1 MSLFIDSLL
10 RSLAGRPQKAGPFAL
25 RRKRPESPRRHVPTL
40 LATESLES
48 RAMLAVTINIV
59 GTVLQVT
66 QDPSVDATIG
76 VDFSVNPFKGATGP
90 VQASAVTINGT
101 TAAGSPIL
109 TNTAQAFNDPVT
121 GLPVITSISI
131 SMNMTQ
137 PTTNLVVNDTLSGIT
152 NVTGGGSWTV
162 SYAIAGVSAASGT
175 LNITNP
181 SKLAVTTNSS
191 VGIDGSFINN
201 TGYLRVAPGEAV
213 IGKTADVQA
222 QDVTITT
229 AAGTKAI
236 TMLRKI
242 TGTNSVTLS
251 TKSTL
256 FVARDIIADSV
267 TLDVPAGA
275 SQSGGIISAATISLS
290 SAAAVTLNNSSNAIS
305 NIAAINATGQDV
317 VINTTNSVTQTGN
330 IRARSLQL
338 EAIGSVTLN
347 TASNDLDQVA
357 ISSSGGAISYTDFD
371 ELSLGVGTLGIS
383 TSGSGPVTLT
393 TRGNLT
399 QSGVGSVVA
408 STFTANILAP
418 ASGNANLL
426 LNSANNM
433 VDTFIATNA
442 SASGGITLVN
452 TAVSLVLGDGTSPG
466 GISASNGPIS
476 ISNGNAIRIAS
487 PVSAGSLGTI
497 SLTSKGAISQDAAAI
512 LTAQDLTVVNNDATG
527 EVNLGLLNDVRNVA
541 ITNNASASAGITFTG
556 SNAATGSLAIGVGG
570 TGIVAQGGVVRINA
584 NGRKMAVN
592 APIMGN
598 GATIQLTA
606 ALGVLQLPA
615 AGIVAGDLTVTN
627 ATAGEVLL
635 QSPNND
641 VANLAIQNNVTSGTV
656 KYADKNDL
664 SLTAGGGIVAGD
676 SITVTVGGGFTST
689 PGNVLQVTGPTGK
702 VSLTTAGT
710 ALIGGAVT
718 GQSGVI
724 VTAGSDVTLSAALD
738 GGGVVGP
745 VTLTAAGV
753 LATKASGTVSGTS
766 VALSGN
772 TSVNLA
778 DQVTATAGI
787 TIDSING
794 PLTTTLA
801 ATLTATSIV
810 SKTIGAATF
819 GGTVTATDAIN
830 ITAGGLTNL
839 SDINVNAAFIAG
851 GGLSLDAFGAI
862 TTLSTI
868 TGASVTGKSI
878 GATTLGGAISSTAGL
893 IAFTAGTSFTAAV
906 GSTITGIGNVDVT
919 SDGIMSLAD
928 KVLGPQVTLSSGTL
942 ASPGGVNLL
951 ESVTASTG
959 SLSITAIG
967 GAVTIGTLA
976 KIDAVG
982 GISIIGDTGVTVAA
996 AATGGSVNVTAAS
1009 GAVLV
1014 SAVTASTSVLLSAA
1028 NGVAQALPTVI
1039 TAGSLTANNSTAGDI
1054 LLREQNAVSIFAA
1067 VNSAP
1072 AGDVLFTNS
1081 LPTTLTGVAAAN
1093 GDIVVTVNGAIT
1105 ATGSITAGTGTILL
1119 EAAGSV
1125 GQSATAAITGSS
1137 LEVNTSGGGVLLG
1150 TCLTNDVDFLFGRNT
1165 NSGGVFEFTDMDGL
1179 GLTTAN
1185 KNLFTNDGNITVA
1198 SGQPPLLPGVMTIGG
1213 IVRAGAGFITLQAT
1227 GGITGLVGH
1236 QITTTDGLQ
1245 LANNTSGNIVLSG
1258 LGNSYP
1264 TLSAATA
1271 AGGNITLFDNQTVT
1285 LINNGLTAGISALG
1299 GSIELTV
1306 QGSVD
1311 QDADAPIIAN
1321 NATFLAVG
1329 AVLLD
1334 GSPINDVANLAIQ
1347 NTGPF
1352 TQIQYT
1358 DANDLAIG
1366 VGGIGVVSTFA
1377 DITVTSLVGGLTL
1390 NAQVSTSDLE
1400 SIITL
1405 NAGGGSITQTADSI
1419 TTGELVMG
1427 STNDIFVQQTGN
1439 VITNLRATAS
1449 NQLRYVNSVSFEAG
1463 LDRISVNPD
1472 LATTVGVSASIA
1484 TFSQAFTV
1492 TLPGGIRRGL
1502 IPGDVL
1508 VINTLPYR
1516 VLNVPSPTTAS
1527 LIPTDGLPI
1536 NYPAGTAFTV
1546 LTPQVTEVAAADVN
1560 LNCVV
1565 GTLRVTA
1572 GIAAGIMTLTAGDV
1586 VEYAVSST
1594 ENALGGS
1601 LRQMIEYANVNLGT
1615 RTANGV
1621 TASQPMQIVFNE
1633 SLYPVQDIFV
1643 TSALP
1648 AVQKPVDII
1657 GEAVE
1662 QNVTDYARV
1671 GIDGTGITAT
1681 SIVHGLRYAAG
1692 SQGSRV
1698 TGLAMYGFDTGAG
1711 FRIVSGLNTF
1721 ANNYAGVERNGT
1733 TLSGNKIG
1741 FELSGQTA
1749 TTNTIGT
1756 YVADEALANVIGGN
1770 TYAGIVARS
1779 GATANA
1785 IVGNYIGTD
1794 SRGAVLS
1801 NLGDGVVFEGVNG
1814 NIIGARSAVLPDGT
1828 PAASNTIANNN
1839 NSGIRIVGSRAATL
1853 ALGNLIENNLIQAN
1867 AINGVEI
1874 IGSTFQNIGG
1884 IQPRQANVITGQVTG
1899 SGIRIAQSSDVS
1911 VVANYLG
1918 TNAAGTAGLGN
1929 FESGVMIDR
1938 SVRTIVNAGNRI
1950 VSNGTGVTIRNSSTA
1965 TRVEGNWIGT
1975 DSVGTQL
1982 GNKAD
1987 GVRIDRSIGNFVRL
2001 GNTIANNSTNGINIT
2016 DSTAATLAQGNLV
2029 TGNLITANGTSS
2041 TGSGIRVSGGA
2052 RHSIGQTGG
2061 ANVITSNQGEG
2072 IRVDRSPLTGASV
2085 SVLIQGNYI
2094 GTNANE
2100 ETDSSLGNNVGIRLS
2115 QASSVIVNGRNV
2127 IANNVGDG
2135 ILLEGTLG
2143 SQVGAGSTAMGNV
2156 ISGNTGNGI
2165 TITSTVGTPIVRSR
2179 DTNIFGNQISG
2190 NTQSGVLVKG
2200 TTNTNGVSTTSNVVI
2215 GLSAIPGKP
2224 VAGAA
2229 NAIFGNRSGVTIDGA
2244 QGVLVA
2250 SNSIYDNIGL
2260 PIEIINDGNRGA
2272 TAPTLARA
2280 VFVQRSNS
2288 LSQVVVQ
2295 GTFAEVGLGTATVI
2309 NGTVTFSDPQPLLT
2323 VGAVVVLNGTG
2334 YRVAQKTSV
2343 TVFRLVGN
2351 PTLTTAGVGRVAA
2364 TKGVSTFSVAQLPS
2378 LVGQSIIV
2386 AGRSYTVTSLSA
2398 NGRTGSLAGAPTFAV
2413 GGFSL
2418 LQPVAFSWLNASLL
2432 NQQFVVDIFL
2442 NDPGDGDTQSGTG
2455 YGMRTFIGRATV
2467 TIGPTGT
2474 GRFTATVNLPAG
2486 ISAIGQYVTATA
2498 TTVRASGAVSPF
2510 STSQV
2515 STRARQL
2522 VFAGQNP

>member
-10 RSLAGRPQKAGPFAL
+10 RSLAGRPRKAGPFAL

-66 QDPSVDATIG
+66 QDTSVDLTIG
-76 VDFSVNPFKGATGP
+76 VDFSVNTFKGATGP

-162 SYAIAGVSAASGT
+162 SYAIGGGSAASGT
-175 LNITNP
+175 LNILSP
-181 SKLAVTTNSS
+181 SKLTVTTNSS
-191 VGIDGSFINN
+191 VGIDGSFMNN
-201 TGYLRVAPGEAV
+201 TGYLRVVPGEAV
-213 IGKTADVQA
+213 IGKTAGVQA
-222 QDVTITT
+222 DDVTITT

-236 TMLRKI
+236 TMLGSI
-242 TGTNSVTLS
+242 TGTNSVTLD

-256 FVARDIIADSV
+256 FVAGDISAPSV
-267 TLDVPAGA
+267 TLAIPAGA
-275 SQSGGIISAATISLS
+275 SQSGGIITAATISLS
-290 SAAAVTLNNSSNAIS
+290 SAAAVTLNLSNAIS

-317 VINTTNSVTQTGN
+317 VINTTSSVTQTGS

-357 ISSSGGAISYTDFD
+357 ISSIGGAISYTDFD
-371 ELSLGVGTLGIS
+371 EVSLGVGTLGIS

-452 TAVSLVLGDGTSPG
+452 TAVALVLGDGTSPG

-527 EVNLGLLNDVRNVA
+527 EVTLGLLNDVRNVA
-541 ITNNASASAGITFTG
+541 ITNSASASAGITFTG
-556 SNAATGSLAIGVGG
+556 SNAQTGSLAIGVGG
-570 TGIVAQGGVVRINA
+570 AGIVAQGGVVRINA
-584 NGRKMAVN
+584 KGRSLAVN

-689 PGNVLQVTGPTGK
+689 PGNVLQVTGETGK

-718 GQSGVI
+718 GKSGVI
-724 VTAGSDVTLSAALD
+724 VTAGSDVTLSASLN
-738 GGGVVGP
+738 GGVVGP

-942 ASPGGVNLL
+942 ASRGGVNLL

-982 GISIIGDTGVTVAA
+982 GISIIGDTGVTVLA

-1081 LPTTLTGVAAAN
+1081 LPTTLAGVAAAN

-1105 ATGSITAGTGTILL
+1105 ATGSITAGTAGTILL

-1125 GQSATAAITGSS
+1125 SQLATAAITGLS
-1137 LEVNTSGGGVLLG
+1137 LAVNTTGGDVLLG
-1150 TCLTNDVDFLFGRNT
+1150 TCLTNDVDFLSGSNT

-1185 KNLFTNDGNITVA
+1185 TNDGNITVA
-1198 SGQPPLLPGVMTIGG
+1198 SGQSSLLLGVMTVGG
-1213 IVRAGAGFITLQAT
+1213 IVSGAGFITLQAA

-1236 QITTTDGLQ
+1236 QITTTNGLQ

-1271 AGGNITLFDNQTVT
+1271 AGGNITLFDNENVT
-1285 LINNGLTAGISALG
+1285 LINNGRTAGISALG

-1334 GSPINDVANLAIQ
+1334 VSPINDVANLAIQ

-1419 TTGELVMG
+1419 TTGELVME
-1427 STNDIFVQQTGN
+1427 STTDIFVQQTGN

-1472 LATTVGVSASIA
+1472 SPATVTVSASIA
-1484 TFSQAFTV
+1484 SFSQAFTV
-1492 TLPGGIRRGL
+1492 TLPGGITRGL

-1536 NYPAGTAFTV
+1536 NYSAGTAFTV

-1572 GIAAGIMTLTAGDV
+1572 GIAGGIMTLTAGDV

-1601 LRQMIEYANVNLGT
+1601 LRQMIGYANVNLGT

-1692 SQGSRV
+1692 SQGSSV

-1779 GATANA
+1779 GATGNA

-1853 ALGNLIENNLIQAN
+1853 TLGNLIENNLIQAN

-1982 GNKAD
+1982 GNNAD

-2029 TGNLITANGTSS
+2029 TGNLITSNGTSS

-2052 RHSIGQTGG
+2052 RHSIGQTGA

-2072 IRVDRSPLTGASV
+2072 IRVDRSPLTGASI

-2100 ETDSSLGNNVGIRLS
+2100 ETDPSLGNNVGIRLS

-2127 IANNVGDG
+2127 IANNLGDG

-2156 ISGNTGNGI
+2156 ISGNKGNGI
-2165 TITSTVGTPIVRSR
+2165 TITSTVGTLAVRSR
-2179 DTNIFGNQISG
+2179 DNNIFGNQISG
-2190 NTQSGVLVKG
+2190 NAQSGVLVKG

-2229 NAIFGNRSGVTIDGA
+2229 NAIFGNLESGVKIDGA

-2250 SNSIYDNIGL
+2250 SNSIYDNRGV

-2272 TAPTLARA
+2272 TAPTLASA

-2295 GTFAEVGLGTATVI
+2295 GTFAEVGFGTAKVI
-2309 NGTVTFSDPQPLLT
+2309 NGTVTFSDSQPLLT

-2334 YRVAQKTSV
+2334 YQVAQKTSD

-2442 NDPGDGDTQSGTG
+2442 NDPGDGNTQSGTG

>member
-10 RSLAGRPQKAGPFAL
+10 RSLAGRPRKAGPFAL

-66 QDPSVDATIG
+66 QDISVDATIG
-76 VDFSVNPFKGATGP
+76 VDFSVNTFKGATGP

-131 SMNMTQ
+131 SMNQ
-137 PTTNLVVNDTLSGIT
+137 VATNLVVNDTLSGIT

-162 SYAIAGVSAASGT
+162 SYAIGGVSAASGT
-175 LNITNP
+175 LNILSP
-181 SKLAVTTNSS
+181 SKLTVKTNSS

-222 QDVTITT
+222 NDVTITT

-236 TMLRKI
+236 TMIGKI
-242 TGTNSVTLS
+242 TGTNSVMLS

-256 FVARDIIADSV
+256 FVAGDISALSV

-290 SAAAVTLNNSSNAIS
+290 SAAAVTLDNSSNAIS
-305 NIAAINATGQDV
+305 KIAAIDAPGQDV
-317 VINTTNSVTQTGN
+317 VINTINNVTQTVGGSFN
-330 IRARSLQL
+330 ARSLRL
-338 EAIGSVTLN
+338 RATGSVTLN
-347 TASNDLDQVA
+347 NASNDLDQVA
-357 ISSSGGAISYTDFD
+357 ISSSGGAIFYTDSD
-371 ELSLGVGTLGIS
+371 EVSLGVGTLGIH
-383 TSGSGPVTLT
+383 TSGPVTLT
-393 TRGNLT
+393 TSGNLT

-433 VDTFIATNA
+433 VDRFIATNA

-452 TAVSLVLGDGTSPG
+452 TAVALVLGDGTSPV

-512 LTAQDLTVVNNDATG
+512 LTAQDLTVVNNLATG

-541 ITNNASASAGITFTG
+541 ITNSASASAGITFTG

-584 NGRKMAVN
+584 NGWKLAVN

-627 ATAGEVLL
+627 TTAGVVWL

-656 KYADKNDL
+656 KYADMNDL

-689 PGNVLQVTGPTGK
+689 PGNVLQVTGATGQ

-724 VTAGSDVTLSAALD
+724 VTAGSDVTLSAALN
-738 GGGVVGP
+738 GGGVGP

-753 LATKASGTVSGTS
+753 LTTKASGTVSGTS

-772 TSVNLA
+772 ASVNLA

-801 ATLTATSIV
+801 ATLTATSSIV

-819 GGTVTATDAIN
+819 GGTVTATLDAIN

-839 SDINVNAAFIAG
+839 SDINLNAAFIAG
-851 GGLSLDAFGAI
+851 GGLSLDASGAI

-868 TGASVTGKSI
+868 TAASVTGKSI

-893 IAFTAGTSFTAAV
+893 IAFTAGTFFTAAV
-906 GSTITGIGNVDVT
+906 GSTITGFGNVDVT

-976 KIDAVG
+976 RIDAVG
-982 GISIIGDTGVTVAA
+982 GISIIGDRGVTVAA

-1014 SAVTASTSVLLSAA
+1014 GAVTASTSVLLSAA

-1081 LPTTLTGVAAAN
+1081 LPTTLAGVAAAN

-1213 IVRAGAGFITLQAT
+1213 IVSAGAGFITLQAT

-1236 QITTTDGLQ
+1236 QITTTNGLQ

-1258 LGNSYP
+1258 LGNGYP

-1285 LINNGLTAGISALG
+1285 LINNGLTAGISSLG

-1311 QDADAPIIAN
+1311 QHVDAPIIAN

-1329 AVLLD
+1329 AVSLD
-1334 GSPINDVANLAIQ
+1334 VSPINDVANLAIQ
-1347 NTGPF
+1347 NTGPL

-1400 SIITL
+1400 SRITL

-1463 LDRISVNPD
+1463 LDRNPVNPD
-1472 LATTVGVSASIA
+1472 SAATVTVSASIA
-1484 TFSQAFTV
+1484 TFSQAFAV
-1492 TLPGGIRRGL
+1492 ILPGGIPRGL

-1560 LNCVV
+1560 LNCVI

-1572 GIAAGIMTLTAGDV
+1572 GIAGGIMTLTSGGV

-1601 LRQMIEYANVNLGT
+1601 LRQMIGYANVNLGT

-1733 TLSGNKIG
+1733 TISGNKIG

-1794 SRGAVLS
+1794 SRRAVLS

-1853 ALGNLIENNLIQAN
+1853 AIGNLIENNLIQAN

-1929 FESGVMIDR
+1929 FDSGVMIDR

-2052 RHSIGQTGG
+2052 RHSIGQTGA

-2072 IRVDRSPLTGASV
+2072 IRVDRSPLTGASI

-2100 ETDSSLGNNVGIRLS
+2100 ETDPSLGNNVGIRLS

-2165 TITSTVGTPIVRSR
+2165 TITSTVGTSIVRSR
-2179 DTNIFGNQISG
+2179 DNNIFGNQISG
-2190 NTQSGVLVKG
+2190 NVKSGVLVKG

-2229 NAIFGNRSGVTIDGA
+2229 NAIFGNLGSGVTIDGA

-2250 SNSIYDNIGL
+2250 SNSIYDNSGL

-2272 TAPTLARA
+2272 TAPTLASA

-2295 GTFAEVGLGTATVI
+2295 GTFAKVGLGTAKVI

-2334 YRVAQKTSV
+2334 YQVAQKTSD

-2386 AGRSYTVTSLSA
+2386 AGRPYTVTSLSA

-2442 NDPGDGDTQSGTG
+2442 NDPGDGNTQSGAG